1 MVTKAFQKGG
11 FYNAKRGF
19 LACKKGVFIMQK
31 GGFCKV
37 KTYLLF
43 FGRVSFTIYAP

>member
-31 GGFCKV
+31 GGFYNAKRGFLQG
-37 KTYLLF
+37 KNL
-43 FGRVSFTIYAP
+43 SFVFR